1 MAEEKRKK
9 ESVAAIVLAFSR
21 AEELKN
27 VVHNLKNQTQKID
40 EIIVVFQGTSPE
52 ILAWLKAQTGITL
65 VHQGNLGTAGG
76 FTSAIKLAI
85 QKGHDWTW
93 LFDDDAVPELN
104 AFEEMAKSK
113 HFDSQKT
120 GYLAS
125 VVVRPDRSVYMSPV
139 AIEHNLWYD
148 TVLDEACV
156 PVMSA
161 TWIGCLISMQ
171 SIRDFGL
178 PMEAYFMYDEDAEY
192 TARVSRQRA
201 SYCVL
206 KSITVHHQKGYFDPF
221 NNKVDMFKH
230 GLYVRN
236 HFATIRLEPKPLWK
250 KLLKIWYW
258 FFKNAI
264 EIVTGKVPFKTI
276 VPLFKGLLFFRP
288 KIQYL
293 DQ

>member
-1 MAEEKRKK
+1 MNEITKRK

-21 AEELKN
+21 EDDLKN
-27 VVHNLKNQTQKID
+27 VIHNLKNQTKKLD
-40 EIIVVFQGTSPE
+40 EIIVVFQGTSQS
-52 ILAWLKAQTGITL
+52 IHDWLTAQTGITL
-65 VHQGNLGTAGG
+65 VRQGNLGTAGG

-85 QKGHDWTW
+85 EKGHQWTW

-104 AFEEMAKSK
+104 AFEELAKCK

-139 AIEHNLWYD
+139 AVEHNLWYG
-148 TVLDEACV
+148 TVLEDGCV
-156 PVMSA
+156 PVMAA

-178 PMEAYFMYDEDAEY
+178 PMEAYFMYDEDSEY
-192 TARVSRQRA
+192 TARVSRSRQ
-201 SYCVL
+201 SFCVL
-206 KSITVHHQKGYFDPF
+206 RSIAVHHQKAKFDPF

-236 HFATIRLEPKPLWK
+236 HFATLRLEPKPLWK
-250 KLLKIWYW
+250 KTIKIWHW
-258 FFKNAI
+258 FFKNALQI
-264 EIVTGKVPFKTI
+264 ITGKVPLKT
-276 VPLFKGLLFFRP
+276 VKPLFAGLLFFRP
-288 KIQYL
+288 KIKYL
-293 DQ
+293 H

>member
-1 MAEEKRKK
+1 MSEISKRK

-21 AEELKN
+21 EDDLKN
-27 VVHNLKNQTQKID
+27 VIHNLKNQTKKLD
-40 EIIVVFQGTSPE
+40 EIIVVFQGTSQS
-52 ILAWLKAQTGITL
+52 ILNWLNAQTGITL

-85 QKGHDWTW
+85 EKGHQWTW

-104 AFEEMAKSK
+104 AFEALAKCK

-139 AIEHNLWYD
+139 AVEHNLWYG
-148 TVLDEACV
+148 TVLEDGCV
-156 PVMSA
+156 PVMAA

-171 SIRDFGL
+171 SIKDFGL
-178 PMEAYFMYDEDAEY
+178 PMEAYFMYDEDSEY
-192 TARVSRQRA
+192 TARVSRSRQ
-201 SYCVL
+201 SFCVL
-206 KSITVHHQKGYFDPF
+206 RSIAVHHQKAKFDPF

-236 HFATIRLEPKPLWK
+236 HFATLRLEPKPMWK
-250 KLLKIWYW
+250 KTLKIWHW
-258 FFKNAI
+258 FFKNAL
-264 EIVTGKVPFKTI
+264 EIITGKVPFKT
-276 VPLFKGLLFFRP
+276 VKPLFAGLLFFRP
-288 KIQYL
+288 KIKFL
-293 DQ
+293 H